1 MRWEIACRGMDAGGD
16 NVDRAEAR
24 VSLLRTPAGATV
36 KVVERGGGASVV
48 FLHSGVGSAGEWRGV
63 FELWPEGHRLV
74 AVDAYGG
81 GAGPGVAGGRRLD
94 DYADQVL
101 SVVEHV
107 GEPIHLVGFSWGG
120 ATALHVGATA
130 SPVLASLTVIEP
142 EAYSLLRASPGPAFA
157 AISEL
162 RDRWQDHVR
171 AGRWYEAF
179 EEFIDFY
186 NGPGTFARWP
196 ASRRDRFLDIQR
208 ARGDLWDVLFE
219 APLTAS
225 TLREIA
231 LPVHVVE
238 GSATSVVDH
247 TICDLVRQNVP
258 HTEHT
263 LIDGAGHMIPLTH
276 ATQLS
281 QALIGWITRRGESSR
296 PGRALAGWESRR
308 QLDPSGRDSRT
319 PQSPGRGT
327 SDGGL

>member
-1 MRWEIACRGMDAGGD
+1 MDAGAD

-24 VSLLRTPAGATV
+24 ISMLRTPAGATV
-36 KVVERGGGASVV
+36 KIVEQGGGTPVV

-63 FELWPEGHRLV
+63 FRLWPEGHRLV

-81 GAGPGVAGGRRLD
+81 GAGPGVAGCRRLD

-101 SVVEHV
+101 AVVDHV

-130 SPVLASLTVIEP
+130 SSVLASLTVIEP
-142 EAYSLLRASPGPAFA
+142 EAYSLTASDGPAFA
-157 AISEL
+157 EISEL
-162 RDRWQDHVR
+162 RDRWRAHVR
-171 AGRWYEAF
+171 AGRWYEAI

-196 ASRRDRFLDIQR
+196 APRRERFLDVQR

-219 APLTAS
+219 APLTAE
-225 TLREIA
+225 TLGEIP

-247 TICDLVRQNVP
+247 TICHVVRRDVP
-258 HTEHT
+258 RAEHT

-276 ATQLS
+276 ATQLTR
-281 QALIGWITRRGESSR
+281 ALIGGIIRSR
-296 PGRALAGWESRR
+296 
-308 QLDPSGRDSRT
+308 
-319 PQSPGRGT
+319 
-327 SDGGL
+327 